1 MTTTIITT
9 APSVPGQAAA
19 LGAARVLIV
28 CGSGG
33 VGKTTTAAALAAAE
47 ATIGR
52 RVLVLTIDP
61 AKRLATALGLE
72 AVGNNE
78 TRVSL
83 PADADQRGELW
94 VAMLDTSA
102 SWDDLVRRHAPDAHT
117 RDRILA
123 NPLYRNITQRFV
135 QSHDYIAMERLHE
148 LAESARFDLIV
159 VDTPPSRHAI
169 DFLEA
174 PERMKDFFTSAL
186 LRWITL
192 PYRIGGERAGRLGY
206 LASKP
211 FYQIADRILGSQFLQ
226 DVAEFFLLFQG
237 MYDGF
242 VQRATSVAEL
252 IGATETAFVVV
263 TTPEPA
269 PMHEADFFTAELAKR
284 GLRLGAAVMNRVAPP
299 AMADLGGSSP
309 LATESIAL
317 ASSFLE
323 RIDLETEVLDVSDVA
338 SETASER
345 AALRRIAIAAAETH
359 LQQIQLAEHQRR
371 QFQRFCLN
379 AERRVAL
386 PESADPIDDV
396 ASLATI
402 GRLIINPAAAPS
414 APKRASTRRRQ

>member
-1 MTTTIITT
+1 MKQYGPISF
-9 APSVPGQAAA
+9 ASSCGD
-19 LGAARVLIV
+19 ARVLIV

-33 VGKTTTAAALAAAE
+33 VGKTTTAAAIASAIAAS
-47 ATIGR
+47 GKK
-52 RVLVLTIDP
+52 VLVLTIDP

-72 AVGNNE
+72 TVGNTE
-78 TRVSL
+78 TQVSL
-83 PADADQRGELW
+83 PTTSRIGGQLW

-102 SWDDLVRRHAPDAHT
+102 SWDDLVRRHAPDHDT

-148 LAESARFDLIV
+148 LSESDRFDVIV

-174 PERMKDFFTSAL
+174 PERMKDFFSSTL

-192 PYRIGGERAGRLGY
+192 PYRLGGERAGRLGY

-211 FYQIADRILGSQFLQ
+211 FYQVADRILGSQFLQ

-237 MYDGF
+237 MYNGF
-242 VQRATSVAEL
+242 VERATAVAQL
-252 IGATETAFVVV
+252 IGSTDTAFLVV

-269 PMHEADFFTAELAKR
+269 PMHEADYFTAELAKR

-299 AMADLGGSSP
+299 AMQAISGQAPLCADSV
-309 LATESIAL
+309 AV

-323 RIDLETEVLDVSDVA
+323 RVRHDSAA
-338 SETASER
+338 SGAYSGDPSMS
-345 AALRRIAIAAAETH
+345 AMRRIAVAAAETH
-359 LQQIQLAEHQRR
+359 VQQVQLAEHQRR
-371 QFQRFCLN
+371 QFQRFCPQ
-379 AERRVAL
+379 AGFRVAL
-386 PESADPIDDV
+386 PESADPIDNV
-396 ASLATI
+396 ESLMSL
-402 GRLIINPAAAPS
+402 GRRIVDAPPAPS
-414 APKRASTRRRQ
+414 ARGPRSASKRRS

>member
-1 MTTTIITT
+1 MTT
-9 APSVPGQAAA
+9 AADRQPA
-19 LGAARVLIV
+19 TLGAARVLIV

-47 ATIGR
+47 ATAGK

-78 TRVSL
+78 TRVAL
-83 PADADQRGELW
+83 PAQVNQGGELW

-102 SWDDLVRRHAPDAHT
+102 SWDDLVRRHAPDADT

-252 IGATETAFVVV
+252 ISATETAFVVV

-284 GLRLGAAVMNRVAPP
+284 NLRLGAAVMNRVAPP

-309 LATESIAL
+309 LATESVAL

-323 RIDLETEVLDVSDVA
+323 RIDVDLEMPEASDG
-338 SETASER
+338 SSER
-345 AALRRIAIAAAETH
+345 ASLRRIAIAAAETH

-379 AERRVAL
+379 AEIRVAL

-402 GRLIINPAAAPS
+402 GRLILKPVPAPS
-414 APKRASTRRRQ
+414 APKRASTRRRE

>member
-1 MTTTIITT
+1 MAVNIPASPT
-9 APSVPGQAAA
+9 ASLAD
-19 LGAARVLIV
+19 ARVLIV

-33 VGKTTTAAALAAAE
+33 VGKTTTAASLAAAA
-47 ATIGR
+47 ATGGK

-72 AVGNNE
+72 VVGNTE
-78 TRVSL
+78 TRVEL
-83 PADADQRGELW
+83 PVGAVGHADVAIGAGPGELW

-102 SWDDLVRRHAPDAHT
+102 SWDDLVRRHAPDADT

-174 PERMKDFFTSAL
+174 PQRMKDFFTSAL
-186 LRWITL
+186 LRWITF
-192 PYRIGGERAGRLGY
+192 PYRVGGERGGRLGY
-206 LASKP
+206 LATKP

-237 MYDGF
+237 MYEGF
-242 VQRATSVAEL
+242 VHRATSVAQL
-252 IGATETAFVVV
+252 IGSPETAFIVV

-269 PMHEADFFTAELAKR
+269 PMHEADYFTAELAKR

-299 AMADLGGSSP
+299 AMVDIVGAAP
-309 LATESIAL
+309 LAAESVAL
-317 ASSFLE
+317 ASSFLQ
-323 RIDLETEVLDVSDVA
+323 RIDDDSVGGQPSA
-338 SETASER
+338 S
-345 AALRRIAIAAAETH
+345 LRRIAIAAAETH
-359 LQQIQLAEHQRR
+359 VQQIQLAEHQRR
-371 QFQRFCLN
+371 QFQRFCPN
-379 AERRVAL
+379 AGVRVAL
-386 PESADPIDDV
+386 PEAPDPIDDV
-396 ASLATI
+396 VSLARI
-402 GRLIINPAAAPS
+402 GRLVFEPALVGTPPKQAAG
-414 APKRASTRRRQ
+414 RRRR